1 MGKIVKIKKMKF
13 AAACAF
19 VFAAA
24 SAMEA

>member
-1 MGKIVKIKKMKF
+1 MGKNCQNKKMKF